1 MHKIIINL
9 ELNDYQK
16 AALATAIYPQEKKII
31 YPLIGLAGETGE
43 VADKIKKEIR
53 DRDSEFGTDSRRE
66 IAKEIG
72 DVMWYLASLAN
83 DLGYTL
89 DDIARMNIEKIQS
102 RQHRDKIHGDGDNR

>member
-1 MHKIIINL
+1 M

-89 DDIARMNIEKIQS
+89 DEIAKMNIEKIQS
-102 RQHRDKIHGDGDNR
+102 RRHRDKIHGDGDNR